1 MGNYLT
7 KREEAYSVHQRILTN
22 GKIVQSALID
32 MCRDLKTMRDD
43 NLYTELGY
51 DTFEDYSEQ
60 ACGIKSRQ
68 AHSYISAYE
77 KLGES
82 YIEENAGLG
91 ITKLE
96 LISQISS
103 YEREEFLESN
113 DVEELSTREL
123 KKQVDEF
130 KNRIE
135 QLTLNLNNA
144 ENENEELTQQIKDMQ
159 DSMDNTEIPDVI
171 ATVEPD
177 PELIS
182 QAVDKA
188 VEQER
193 EQNAQVIEKLKN
205 KLKNEKDKNKLL
217 SDSKEKE
224 IEEAKNKAVA
234 DANKKIDELLAKNK
248 ATDEKLQQAL
258 KAAKAA
264 NADEDVTAI
273 RFLFSNLQAT
283 ANEIRE
289 HLAKIQV
296 KDSEQSEK
304 LTAVMKKILNSIAE
318 SI

>member
-1 MGNYLT
+1 MENYLT

-32 MCRDLKTMRDD
+32 MCRDLKIMRDD
-43 NLYTELGY
+43 NLFTEIGY

-130 KNRIE
+130 KSRIE
-135 QLTLNLNNA
+135 QLTFNLNNA
-144 ENENEELTQQIKDMQ
+144 ENENEELTQQIRDMQ
-159 DSMDNTEIPDVI
+159 DSMDNAEIPDVI

-177 PELIS
+177 PDIIS
-182 QAVDKA
+182 EAVNKA
-188 VEQER
+188 VEQEKA
-193 EQNAQVIEKLKN
+193 QNAQAIEKLKN
-205 KLKNEKDKNKLL
+205 KLKSEKDKNKLL

-224 IEEAKNKAVA
+224 IKEAKSKAVA

-304 LTAVMKKILNSIAE
+304 LTAVMKKILGSIAE

>member
-1 MGNYLT
+1 MENYLT

-43 NLYTELGY
+43 TLYTELGY

-193 EQNAQVIEKLKN
+193 EQNAQAIEKLKN
-205 KLKNEKDKNKLL
+205 KLKNEKDKNKLF

-304 LTAVMKKILNSIAE
+304 LTAVMKKILGSIAE